1 MKKQQYFNLES
12 KIKIM
17 SIAELKENIC
27 SIVEQME
34 NPQQLEMVLEELN
47 IINSADFKKI
57 EEIENSEEFKRDIE
71 ESLAQIERGEV
82 IPNEVI
88 MKKLDEWASK

>member
-1 MKKQQYFNLES
+1 
-12 KIKIM
+12 M